1 MMIRSTLSFLCVTL
15 VFMSFTCGA
24 FAHNLWINPSDHYP
38 EVGDTVT
45 IDIAWGHTYKASRTD
60 QQMKPGN
67 LAFIRVIDPDGAE
80 VTPGT
85 ISETKYSLPVTKA
98 GAYQV
103 TAGIKPGVF
112 TKTTKGRQ
120 WCDKKGVKNPLSC
133 TSFAI
138 EAKALIVAGQSAAG
152 LNRMAGQPL
161 EVVALSNPGTVKP
174 GDAFDVLILFRDQP
188 AEGVTVNAVYAG
200 FGEEVDVAPHNPEAA
215 KGAKGKGP
223 RFPVSAVTDNSGKA
237 SLALTKKGFWMISI
251 CHKTPYPDPD
261 ICDEYMNN
269 MAFTFEI

>member
-1 MMIRSTLSFLCVTL
+1 MTRRIVSTFCLTVVFL
-15 VFMSFTCGA
+15 SFTCGA
-24 FAHNLWINPSDHYP
+24 FAHNLWINPSDHFP
-38 EVGDTVT
+38 KVGDTVT
-45 IDIAWGHTYKASRTD
+45 IDIAWGHTYKANRKD
-60 QQMKPGN
+60 QEMKAGK

-80 VTPGT
+80 VTPT
-85 ISETKYSLPVTKA
+85 TLSETQYTLPVTKA

-103 TAGIKPGVF
+103 TAGITPGVF

-138 EAKALIVAGQSAAG
+138 EAKTLIVAGQSAAG
-152 LNRMAGQPL
+152 LDRTAGQPL
-161 EVVALSNPGTVKP
+161 EVVALSNPETVKP
-174 GDAFDVLILFRDQP
+174 GGAFDVKVLFRDQP

-200 FGEEVDVAPHNPEAA
+200 FAEEMDVAPHNPEAA
-215 KGAKGKGP
+215 KGDKTKGP
-223 RFPVSAVTDNSGKA
+223 RFPVSAVTDNTGKA
-237 SLALTKKGFWMISI
+237 SLPLTKKGYWMISI

-261 ICDEYMNN
+261 VCDEYMNN